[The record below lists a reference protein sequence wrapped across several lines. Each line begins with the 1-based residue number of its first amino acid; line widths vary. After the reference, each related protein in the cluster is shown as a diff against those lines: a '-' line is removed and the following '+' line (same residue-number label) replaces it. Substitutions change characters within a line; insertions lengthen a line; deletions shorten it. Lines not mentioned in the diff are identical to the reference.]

1 MKLGILCFLE
11 ELNVNQEVYQDVKN
25 INRQYG
31 RMIRI
36 QNLNDILHNQK
47 RGLVMVKIT
56 CSD

>member
-47 RGLVMVKIT
+47 RGLVMVKIIEL
-56 CSD
+56 